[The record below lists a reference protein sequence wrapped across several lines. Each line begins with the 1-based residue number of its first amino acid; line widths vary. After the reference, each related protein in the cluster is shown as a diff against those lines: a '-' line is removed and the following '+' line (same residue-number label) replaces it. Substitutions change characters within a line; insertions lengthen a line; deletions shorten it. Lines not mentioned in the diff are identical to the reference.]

1 MELKELLSVI
11 GQYKNVH
18 GEEFAIKRIGV
29 FGSAAREAINEDSDI
44 DIVIESDQPDLF
56 LLARIQSDLSEVLE
70 RRVDIVRK
78 RESMNALL
86 KRRIERDAVYV

>member
-1 MELKELLSVI
+1 MELKELLGVI
-11 GQYKNVH
+11 GQYKNAH

-56 LLARIQSDLSEVLE
+56 LLTRIQSDLSEVLE

-78 RESMNALL
+78 RESMNDLL